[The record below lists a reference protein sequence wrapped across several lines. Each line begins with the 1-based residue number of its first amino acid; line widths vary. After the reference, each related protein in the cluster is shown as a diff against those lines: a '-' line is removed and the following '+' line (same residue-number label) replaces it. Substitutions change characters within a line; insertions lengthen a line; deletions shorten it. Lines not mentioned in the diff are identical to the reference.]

1 MKGFHNLGFALGV
14 CSGPKGPVIDL
25 PIFGEAAS
33 SREGLGA
40 PNPCPFGDRPVHLEG
55 WGPPTL
61 VHLETALSIWRVGPH
76 LETACPFETALS
88 IPTPLSILHLEGWGS
103 PSSCPFGD
111 RPVHLEGWGGP
122 RWETTLKKTAL
133 SLGGVGVPLVQLLS
147 FWRDPCSFGDRL
159 SMWSIWRPPCPLGGC
174 PASRWGC
181 EANPWVCPPGGC
193 PANP

>member
-88 IPTPLSILHLEGWGS
+88 
-103 PSSCPFGD
+103 
-111 RPVHLEGWGGP
+111 VGGAP
-122 RWETTLKKTAL
+122 RWETTLSIWSTKRPPCPF
-133 SLGGVGVPLVQLLS
+133 GGVGVPLVQLETALS

-159 SMWSIWRPPCPLGGC
+159 SMWSIWRPPCPVGGLSSEPLG
-174 PASRWGC
+174 
-181 EANPWVCPPGGC
+181 V
-193 PANP
+193 